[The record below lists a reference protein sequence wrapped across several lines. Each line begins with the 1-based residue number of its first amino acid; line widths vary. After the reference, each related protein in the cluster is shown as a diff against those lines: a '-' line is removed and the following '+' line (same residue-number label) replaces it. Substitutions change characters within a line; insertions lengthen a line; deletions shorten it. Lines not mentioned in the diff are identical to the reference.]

1 MSQVGSSIE
10 SLFAVGAAVSES
22 PNRKAARCA
31 TSVGETVDVA
41 ESVALVVLAG
51 DADVV
56 DGVEVAGLRRTE
68 SLAVRFGAP
77 AAITVCGCGAG
88 AGCE

>member
-10 SLFAVGAAVSES
+10 SLFVVGAAGSES

-31 TSVGETVDVA
+31 TSVGETTDLA
-41 ESVALVVLAG
+41 ESVGLGVLAD

-56 DGVEVAGLRRTE
+56 DGAGVAGIRRTE